1 VLNESIL
8 RRPVG
13 GRDVMAAQLDSLA
26 EVAELANVKLRVV
39 PFSIGLHHGLMT
51 GPFVLLRF
59 PPNGDGQDSEPPTVY
74 QDGFTGALFLDKP
87 HEVERFGDAF
97 EYIWAAAPSEA
108 TSGKLIR
115 TCTKELRGR

>member
-1 VLNESIL
+1 
-8 RRPVG
+8 
-13 GRDVMAAQLDSLA
+13 M
-26 EVAELANVKLRVV
+26 V
-39 PFSIGLHHGLMT
+39 PFGVGLHHGLMT

-97 EYIWAAAPSEA
+97 EYIWASAASEA
-108 TSGKLIR
+108 TSSQLIR
-115 TCTKELRGR
+115 QSARDISKEMT